1 MSTQLAVTP
10 IIRAVLRP
18 PGDPTPQR
26 LTHHT
31 NTYPRTHQGSLRLM
45 HPHGNRFRRS
55 VRNEP
60 PRTLPA
66 YILGLVR
73 IPDKPRCKRE

>member
-31 NTYPRTHQGSLRLM
+31 NTYPRTHQGPLRLM
-45 HPHGNRFRRS
+45 HPHGNRFRR
-55 VRNEP
+55 
-60 PRTLPA
+60 
-66 YILGLVR
+66 
-73 IPDKPRCKRE
+73 